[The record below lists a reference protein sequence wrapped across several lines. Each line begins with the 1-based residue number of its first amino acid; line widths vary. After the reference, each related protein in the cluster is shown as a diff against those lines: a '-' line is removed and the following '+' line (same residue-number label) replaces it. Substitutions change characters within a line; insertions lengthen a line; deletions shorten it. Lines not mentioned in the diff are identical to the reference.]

1 MEDPVYVCLY
11 MESLDHV
18 IYYQQIQ
25 LVLSSTKTQFD
36 VNNKFSM
43 KLPKF

>member
-1 MEDPVYVCLY
+1 MSVHGKARSC
-11 MESLDHV
+11 
-18 IYYQQIQ
+18 QQIQ

-36 VNNKFSM
+36 VNKKFSM